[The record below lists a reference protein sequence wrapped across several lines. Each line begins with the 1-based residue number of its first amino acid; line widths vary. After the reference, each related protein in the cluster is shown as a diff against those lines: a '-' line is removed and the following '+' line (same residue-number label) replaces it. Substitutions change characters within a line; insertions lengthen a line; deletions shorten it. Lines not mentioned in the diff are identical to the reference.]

1 MGGGGGGGGR
11 RRCGEGVE
19 TAIKSWCSARP
30 TIALSSGEADVN
42 ALTKAT
48 IEGLGVQ
55 AEAKDIGWSLCVVVL
70 VDSPTAESTASRS
83 GVWKVRH
90 LESNT
95 LWIQGAARE
104 RKIGVRKVT
113 SGPIHRLRA
122 HHAAGFKRRAS
133 EAVAFAG
140 QTLLMRTGEL
150 PFRCFPFGRA
160 GRPNADRV
168 RAVRGVGV
176 TRHSCL

>member
-1 MGGGGGGGGR
+1 MIADADLNGCVRIRRCTSEGVVAVGGGGGEGGGR

-104 RKIGVRKVT
+104 RKIGIRKTT

-122 HHAAGFKRRAS
+122 HHAAGFKESCCPRW
-133 EAVAFAG
+133 
-140 QTLLMRTGEL
+140 
-150 PFRCFPFGRA
+150 
-160 GRPNADRV
+160 ADV
-168 RAVRGVGV
+168 VDEDW
-176 TRHSCL
+176 